1 MLQPRFETDAVTP
14 LLRVKM
20 VCQVLQKFRFRSHG
34 GVANPRGYHSVFVKN
49 AQQVHDM
56 GLRDLIHG
64 LLLICHKKKC
74 TNKKW

>member
-34 GVANPRGYHSVFVKN
+34 GVANPRGYHSVLVKN
-49 AQQVHDM
+49 AKQVHDM
-56 GLRDLIHG
+56 WLRDLVHVVVFV
-64 LLLICHKKKC
+64 LKKMHK
-74 TNKKW
+74 